1 MTTMADERAS
11 IARVSV
17 VKYGAIPDASASTSA
32 GVRTVSRRSGRARA
46 LFGALLAAC
55 VAVLGFCQFFTDVS
69 AAHVVSSVGAVGV
82 GYARYYAAVTRM
94 RVDKLFGRST
104 ASAASLGG
112 SKEIEYF
119 ESPATGNAS
128 ATLGACSI
136 SSGSAPANCAVP
148 QLAVRSCS
156 YQGTCSTV
164 PACALGYVP
173 SGSKGT
179 CATRR
184 ICAPRICAPT
194 FCCRT
199 AVRCRRRRR
208 RYRCRTVCKR
218 RCGGGCTPGACQDIP
233 YKWSFRCTKAAT
245 VTTGKCDACAPF
257 FVARDSNT
265 KCIVDPALTAAYD
278 STVGA
283 IKNAESAVTTT
294 INDINDV
301 INDLTTAIPNKA
313 NEIASKIEDVSKS
326 IPNAV
331 NKVVNQLISEAFPA
345 DADEFLSQIT
355 GALKTASLGASSAEA
370 GSRVVNGKS
379 DHFATVLAHN
389 LSLIHI

>member
-1 MTTMADERAS
+1 MRRHRRARAF
-11 IARVSV
+11 ARFR
-17 VKYGAIPDASASTSA
+17 D
-32 GVRTVSRRSGRARA
+32 VRVGRARCSA
-46 LFGALLAAC
+46 RFSRLASLC
-55 VAVLGFCQFFTDVS
+55 LGFVS
-69 AAHVVSSVGAVGV
+69 FSPMSAPPTWCRRSERSEWATRG
-82 GYARYYAAVTRM
+82 YYAAVTRM

-194 FCCRT
+194 FCCKT
-199 AVRCRRRRR
+199 SDAL
-208 RYRCRTVCKR
+208 
-218 RCGGGCTPGACQDIP
+218 Q
-233 YKWSFRCTKAAT
+233 TK
-245 VTTGKCDACAPF
+245 K
-257 FVARDSNT
+257 
-265 KCIVDPALTAAYD
+265 K
-278 STVGA
+278 
-283 IKNAESAVTTT
+283 KKKMEM
-294 INDINDV
+294 
-301 INDLTTAIPNKA
+301 
-313 NEIASKIEDVSKS
+313 EM
-326 IPNAV
+326 
-331 NKVVNQLISEAFPA
+331 
-345 DADEFLSQIT
+345 
-355 GALKTASLGASSAEA
+355 
-370 GSRVVNGKS
+370 
-379 DHFATVLAHN
+379 
-389 LSLIHI
+389 